1 MMGITKIDG
10 YRQLEFTGDLSMFDR
25 DTTTM
30 RKIVNLADPTAA
42 QHAATKQYVD
52 NVAAGL
58 DVKKSVD
65 VATTAVLSGITYDG
79 TAGTNGVGRI
89 TGATNAVDS
98 ITLVVGD
105 RVLVKDEGSGTSA
118 RNGLW
123 EVVTLG
129 TGDNGTW
136 DRPSDFDNTPGSEVT
151 AGAFTFIE
159 RGTVNKDRGFV
170 LITDDPITL
179 DGTAGTGLTWTQFSA
194 ASTSAFVTRETPSGT
209 VNGTNTS
216 FTLAQATVTTG
227 SEEVFLNGL
236 LQNASSNDY
245 SISANVITFTNAPVS
260 GDTILTNYRY
270 PA

>member
-1 MMGITKIDG
+1 MGITKIDG
-10 YRQLEFTGDLSMFDR
+10 YRQLEFTGDLSMMDR

-65 VATTAVLSGITYDG
+65 VATTAALTVTYNG
-79 TAGTNGVGRI
+79 TSGTNGVGRL
-89 TGATNAVDS
+89 TGATNAIDGV
-98 ITLVVGD
+98 TLVVGD
-105 RVLVKDEGSGTSA
+105 RILVKDQSSGTHAS
-118 RNGLW
+118 NGLW
-123 EVVTLG
+123 EVKTLG

-136 DRPSDFDNTPGSEVT
+136 DRPSDFDNTPGNEVT

-159 RGTVNKDRGFV
+159 RGTSNKDRGFV

-179 DGTAGTGLTWTQFSA
+179 DGTAGTALAWTQFSA
-194 ASTSAFVTRETPSGT
+194 ASVSSFVTREVPTGS
-209 VNGTNTS
+209 VNGTNAD
-216 FTLAQATVTTG
+216 FTVANSTIVTG

-236 LQNASSNDY
+236 IQNDSGNDY
-245 SISANVITFTNAPVS
+245 SIASDVITFTSAPVN
-260 GDTILTNYRY
+260 GDVILVNYRY
-270 PA
+270 NA